1 MITSLHH
8 VSLIASSEEF
18 LRFYNLLGFK
28 EIFKKV
34 RTNDVVVLM
43 EGHGIQLEIFI
54 DSRHP
59 AHPTGMEEPIGL
71 RHFALTVSGSLEDE
85 LEELKASFSST
96 GYALEAGP
104 IMEDWTRVRFC
115 FIKDFDGLPVE
126 LRENNRK

>member
-8 VSLIASSEEF
+8 VALIVSSEES
-18 LRFYNLLGFK
+18 LRFYELLDFT
-28 EIFKKV
+28 EIFRKV

-43 EGHGIQLEIFI
+43 KGHGIQLEIFI

-59 AHPTGMEEPIGL
+59 AHISGMEEPIGL
-71 RHFALTVSGSLEDE
+71 RHFALTVSGNLEDE
-85 LEELKASFSST
+85 ISELRRSFANEGLDLEV
-96 GYALEAGP
+96 GP
-104 IMEDWTRVRFC
+104 IMEDWTGVRFC